1 MDKRVQKSA
10 KYFLPSTL
18 GIYGT
23 MFVLL
28 AVVGVWLGI
37 DLAEGRSRIVAERLD
52 LAVQKSQFMSQWF
65 GTTIISAEYVLRD
78 ILDKVTPEEI
88 NEPNGELQNSARLSL
103 WLDGKRATVP
113 GVIGLALYDQNCIFR
128 AAADRTKVNIKSN
141 LSFCVDPSIIP
152 EDRAYV
158 QYVPMGRSVSKS
170 PAILV
175 SRPYVSPNGHLL
187 YGALAAFD
195 LSEAQKWLM
204 SFPVSANDILAIADG
219 DDLLL
224 ARNPPLPSEIGKQ
237 LPGLRGP
244 ISMAEQRSSVSFVAV
259 SPLDG
264 RTRIYGLS
272 KIENIPLVFVVGFDL
287 ANSLSE
293 WTRRAWQLSAG
304 FLGLII
310 LYSFALRTHLVTVS
324 QRDKMRELATTD
336 PLTGVANRRHI
347 VQVGNQEFSRS
358 LRYRKRMSLI
368 MVDID
373 KFKAI
378 NDQWGHPTGD
388 RVIKAL
394 ADTMTANAREQDTV
408 GRLGGEEFV
417 VVLAETSGK
426 GAVANA
432 ERLREI
438 IQNSISVASDNNC
451 VVNFTV
457 SIGVAAISICDTSFE
472 DMLIRV
478 DKALYSA
485 KNMGRNKVI
494 YLFDDSE

>member
-1 MDKRVQKSA
+1 MA
-10 KYFLPSTL
+10 K
-18 GIYGT
+18 
-23 MFVLL
+23 
-28 AVVGVWLGI
+28 
-37 DLAEGRSRIVAERLD
+37 
-52 LAVQKSQFMSQWF
+52 
-65 GTTIISAEYVLRD
+65 
-78 ILDKVTPEEI
+78 
-88 NEPNGELQNSARLSL
+88 
-103 WLDGKRATVP
+103 
-113 GVIGLALYDQNCIFR
+113 
-128 AAADRTKVNIKSN
+128 
-141 LSFCVDPSIIP
+141 
-152 EDRAYV
+152 
-158 QYVPMGRSVSKS
+158 
-170 PAILV
+170 
-175 SRPYVSPNGHLL
+175 
-187 YGALAAFD
+187 
-195 LSEAQKWLM
+195 
-204 SFPVSANDILAIADG
+204 
-219 DDLLL
+219 
-224 ARNPPLPSEIGKQ
+224 
-237 LPGLRGP
+237 
-244 ISMAEQRSSVSFVAV
+244 QRSSVSFVAV

-264 RTRIYGLS
+264 RPRIYGLS

-347 VQVGNQEFSRS
+347 VQVGKQEFSRS

-394 ADTMTANAREQDTV
+394 ADTMSANAREQDTV

-417 VVLAETSGK
+417 VVLAETNGK

-457 SIGVAAISICDTSFE
+457 SIGVTAISFCDTTFE
-472 DMLIRV
+472 DMMLRV
-478 DKALYSA
+478 DKSLYSA
-485 KNMGRNKVI
+485 KNSGRNKVI
-494 YLFDDSE
+494 DLLDNAEECHADS